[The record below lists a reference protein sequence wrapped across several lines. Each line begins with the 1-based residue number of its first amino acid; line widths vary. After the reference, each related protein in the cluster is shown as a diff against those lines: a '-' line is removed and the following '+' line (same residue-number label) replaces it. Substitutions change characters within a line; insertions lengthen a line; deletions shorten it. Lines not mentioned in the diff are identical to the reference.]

1 MKVGDL
7 VEGRF
12 AEETSL
18 GIVLNSCADYVY
30 IRWLDMDREIRYCRK
45 GPVVTTGSMR
55 VISESR

>member
-12 AEETSL
+12 TEETSL
-18 GIVLNSCADYVY
+18 GVVLYSCADYVY
-30 IRWLDMDREIRYCRK
+30 VKWLDMDREIRYCRK
-45 GPVVTTGSMR
+45 GPVLTTGAMR